1 MSSELQGILDIILRR
16 IKCSNTYMGGV
27 LIIFTMDHLQTQPIK
42 ERPLLISPQIIP
54 CYQMVSLNQSVRAES
69 DKNLQRIQEVA
80 RMTQQVLQE
89 ESNDYVNEFVS
100 LISENCTFVDSWDSP
115 VINERTYR
123 LYSKKV
129 PAKEALKQYAER
141 VKRCFDRANYVTSL
155 ASDVQKSR
163 FSHCEWYTASSNSVD
178 EIELLLKEPTE
189 LIFFRGGQYEF
200 TYNKEDT
207 FSQSQ
212 LAILFDLPSVE
223 DVNLYKKIK
232 VFCAPPGIKDFAID
246 IDSMTRESLI
256 QHGFKEVSIGIAPE
270 RTLGLK
276 NNIQAKRKQY
286 GLRHRVTNTIHGA
299 QGETL
304 PQMATEINISDPD
317 FNIWDKGQLIVFLT
331 RTKKAEDIVFVGHKE
346 DTLRALTSVLLS
358 RTQWTDYIDHVL
370 SIITINTN
378 TNHEVMVRPM
388 NQNDY
393 PFRICDISLPSTRT
407 GFVYFLMSVKDRSF
421 TYIGQTIC
429 IRERLPQHNQG
440 YGSSDTSPEN
450 LRPYGVLAYICG
462 SKLENKEFRLYLERR
477 WKMNRDYFIG
487 LNNKD
492 PRVWAREGGIKT
504 IEHALQSNSFTVLN
518 NDLKLVVLF
527 KESTDI

>member
-1 MSSELQGILDIILRR
+1 M
-16 IKCSNTYMGGV
+16 
-27 LIIFTMDHLQTQPIK
+27 
-42 ERPLLISPQIIP
+42 
-54 CYQMVSLNQSVRAES
+54 
-69 DKNLQRIQEVA
+69 
-80 RMTQQVLQE
+80 
-89 ESNDYVNEFVS
+89 
-100 LISENCTFVDSWDSP
+100 
-115 VINERTYR
+115 
-123 LYSKKV
+123 
-129 PAKEALKQYAER
+129 
-141 VKRCFDRANYVTSL
+141 
-155 ASDVQKSR
+155 
-163 FSHCEWYTASSNSVD
+163 
-178 EIELLLKEPTE
+178 
-189 LIFFRGGQYEF
+189 
-200 TYNKEDT
+200 
-207 FSQSQ
+207 
-212 LAILFDLPSVE
+212 
-223 DVNLYKKIK
+223 
-232 VFCAPPGIKDFAID
+232 
-246 IDSMTRESLI
+246 
-256 QHGFKEVSIGIAPE
+256 
-270 RTLGLK
+270 
-276 NNIQAKRKQY
+276 
-286 GLRHRVTNTIHGA
+286 TNTIHGA

-304 PQMATEINISDPD
+304 PQMATEINILDPD
-317 FNIWDKGQLIVFLT
+317 FNIWDKGQLIVLLT

-370 SIITINTN
+370 SIITISTN

-487 LNNKD
+487 LNNRE

-504 IEHALQSNSFTVLN
+504 IEHALQSNYFTVLN

-527 KESTDI
+527 KESTNI